1 MTDDFLSF
9 VTVVFLLRGLGM
21 TILIAL
27 MTIILSFII
36 GSILGILKFSGKG
49 IGAKISAIYID
60 VARNLPLLLMIIMFR
75 FTLPLPTIASSV
87 VALTF
92 LNCALVGEIIRSGM
106 LAIPKGQW
114 EAAYS
119 QGFSY
124 VSTLVYVVI
133 PQAVRKIRK
142 PLMGQFITIIKDT
155 SLCAVVAVHELMYSG
170 QIIMGRYI
178 KSIYIIGLYAVIAMI
193 YFGINSMLLFV
204 SKNMIKDIN

>member
-1 MTDDFLSF
+1 MTDEFLSW
-9 VTVVFLLRGLGM
+9 TTALFLLRGFGINLF
-21 TILIAL
+21 IAL
-27 MTIILSFII
+27 LTIFFSFII
-36 GSILGILKFSGKG
+36 GSLLGVLKFNGKG
-49 IGAKISAIYID
+49 IGSKVSAIYID
-60 VARNLPLLLMIIMFR
+60 VARNLPLILMIIMFR

-92 LNCALVGEIIRSGM
+92 LNCALIGEIIRGGM
-106 LAIPKGQW
+106 SAIPKGQW

-124 VSTLVYVVI
+124 TGTLVFVVI
-133 PQAVRKIRK
+133 PQAVKKIRK

-178 KSIYIIGLYAVIAMI
+178 KSVYIIGLYAVIAMI
-193 YFGINSMLLFV
+193 YFGINSLLLYI
-204 SKNMIKDIN
+204 SKWAIRDIK